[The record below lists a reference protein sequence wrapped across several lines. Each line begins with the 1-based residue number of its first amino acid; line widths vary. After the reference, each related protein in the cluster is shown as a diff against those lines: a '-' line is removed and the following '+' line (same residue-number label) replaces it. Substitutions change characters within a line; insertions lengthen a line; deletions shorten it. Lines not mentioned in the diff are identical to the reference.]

1 MERKQ
6 TIDAALRWM
15 DKRGMQTDGLL
26 QKFTKLGVS
35 PIPLRQG
42 YAAERMP
49 SLPEILQTIGEKP
62 VRVALSWWKWK

>member
-1 MERKQ
+1 
-6 TIDAALRWM
+6 
-15 DKRGMQTDGLL
+15 MQTDGLL
-26 QKFTKLGVS
+26 RKFDKLGVS

>member
-1 MERKQ
+1 MEKCG
-6 TIDAALRWM
+6 L
-15 DKRGMQTDGLL
+15 QTDGPL
-26 QKFTKLGVS
+26 QKFAKLGVS

-49 SLPEILQTIGEKP
+49 SLPEILQAIGEKP